1 MLRSRS
7 ISHFGPVL
15 AVLCAGG
22 LVLTLGPARA
32 AVDGDTVTITD
43 ERLASGVPLG
53 GIGTGKVDFLTDGSF
68 GNLTLN
74 NNWSRPVSE
83 LPASFFAVRTQVP
96 SGRSTKTEARVLA
109 LRSAYGFPT
118 VSGVRYQGRFPQAQ
132 VRFTQPGLP
141 VAVELQAASSLVPHN
156 LKDSSLPAATFSF
169 TLTNP
174 GKTPVETTLAFSWEN
189 VLGCGGNAKGAWRD
203 RTGNVQAIQ
212 AADGRI
218 GLVFSSTQK
227 VEGERLASSGQY
239 AVTAEAEGGR
249 VSTLSYW
256 NAGGKGEDFWKSF
269 SGPTLFGEKPTVRPG
284 REGIYHP
291 AGVVAATV
299 AVPAGG
305 SSQVHFTLGWN
316 MPHVPTTSGADLGH
330 AYTNHF
336 KDAWS
341 AAVYASQYRDTLQSG
356 SNEWQDLL
364 LKSSLPVWF
373 KQKLVNDAFPLVSNT
388 LYTKDGKFALLET
401 PSEPDP
407 AFGALDQWL
416 LTRTLLASLFPKL
429 DVEELRLFTQA
440 QAASGEVPRITGT
453 LAGGFGGATTEG
465 TPKAGA
471 EGPGASR
478 PDAACNYILAVLR
491 QYRWTGDADAMKAA
505 YPAVVRA
512 LSWLKSQDTDGDGLP
527 EGTTVWQQTDPGT
540 FSYTAGL
547 YLAALR
553 AADVLAT
560 ANADRKVEAEVREQ
574 FRVARNSATAQLWN
588 GRYFARYLDPT
599 TGQRSSN
606 LFVGSLAG
614 EWAAEWLDLPELL
627 DRRQTAVALDSA
639 LDLLPQAARILPPN
653 EVHYGGGTGNQ
664 PLEAAWAGA
673 METYLGALGIARRH
687 PDAGMDVVR
696 KVHAAQYWIS
706 RRPWDAALAYHPRTA
721 ERSGGSSHATTLAS
735 WNAYSALTGVTLDE
749 PAGKL
754 GVSPSLPADL
764 NGLHAPLF
772 GPRYWAWID
781 YARNP
786 NNAATNLRLKLIK
799 KFDDRPVILNALTTA
814 VPVGTNL
821 DDLMVLVSGP
831 GGMAEGKT
839 EVVEGKLQ
847 FTFKLPYEW
856 RPNETL
862 EMTVVPPDA
871 NNLVLS
877 FSPSR
882 VWSYGSVVS
891 AKELHREREIRFV
904 LVNPTRER
912 QVVNVRFREPSDRN
926 YEVYQNG
933 TKLFRFT
940 PDTPV
945 ERLSVLAPASP
956 VRSDRVDRLREA
968 EARLQAAREQ
978 ANREGKVA
986 ALESQVEAVQSKLI
1000 AALRADEQAR
1010 STQIVLK
1017 PVGNRLF
1024 RTKVREKPPVV
1035 PTSDPEPAVSAAE
1048 DALAAAPQQAESIQ
1062 DERAKALYLGA
1073 LFPVDLQT
1081 AVIGRVEAGQ
1091 TVRLRV
1097 TAKNHSRERV
1107 NVAVGLSYPR
1117 GWEGPENPPVLTTA
1131 PGETEALEIPL
1142 VLPADLP
1149 TARHP
1154 LDGRAILTAK
1164 GIAWSQPV
1172 RLTLGRAHLRDW
1184 SVIGIWEAEQGLGT
1198 SLPPDQELDPTK
1210 SYGGRRW
1217 QDLLSK
1223 TDRVDLAAPFED
1235 EGAGVAY
1242 AVTQVFSP
1250 TDQDATLELGGDG
1263 RYLAKVNGAV
1273 VMERREPVP
1282 AEPAT
1287 DKAPIRLRQGW
1298 NTVVLKLERP
1308 KEEKWGFYAEIT
1320 DKAGLTPSG
1329 IRAKPGLAE

>member
-1 MLRSRS
+1 MRWPRS

-22 LVLTLGPARA
+22 FALTLGPARA

-74 NNWSRPVSE
+74 NNWSRPISQ
-83 LPASFFAVRTQVP
+83 LPASFFAIRTQVP
-96 SGRSTKTEARVLA
+96 SGKSTRTDARVLA
-109 LRSAYGFPT
+109 LRSPYGFPT
-118 VSGVRYQGRFPQAQ
+118 VAGVRYQGRFPQAQ
-132 VRFTQPGLP
+132 VRFSQPGLP
-141 VAVELQAASSLVPHN
+141 VAVNLRAASTLVPHN
-156 LKDSSLPAATFSF
+156 LKDSSLPAANFSF

-174 GKTPVETTLAFSWEN
+174 GKTAVETTLAFSWEN
-189 VLGCGGNAKGAWRD
+189 VVGCGGGAKGAWRD

-218 GLVFSSTQK
+218 GLIFSSTQK
-227 VEGERLASSGQY
+227 PEGERLASSGQY

-269 SGPTLFGEKPTVRPG
+269 SGPTLFAEKPTVRPG
-284 REGIYHP
+284 REGVFHP

-299 AVPAGG
+299 SVPAGG
-305 SSQVHFTLGWN
+305 SSQVHFSLGWS
-316 MPHVPTTSGADLGH
+316 MPHVPTASGTDLGH
-330 AYTNHF
+330 AYTHHF

-356 SNEWQDLL
+356 SDEWQDLL
-364 LKSSLPVWF
+364 LKSSLPMWF

-401 PSEPDP
+401 PSERD
-407 AFGALDQWL
+407 AALGAMDQWL

-429 DVEELRLFTQA
+429 DAAELRLFTQA
-440 QAASGEVPRITGT
+440 QAASGEVPRTTGT
-453 LAGGFGGATTEG
+453 LTGGFGGAKPEG
-465 TPKAGA
+465 SEKVEAGGAAGA
-471 EGPGASR
+471 R
-478 PDAACNYILAVLR
+478 PDVAANYILAVYR

-512 LSWLKSQDTDGDGLP
+512 LTWLHSLDTDGDGLP
-527 EGTTVWQQTDPGT
+527 EGTSVWQQSDPGT

-553 AADVLAT
+553 AADLLAT
-560 ANADRKVEAEVREQ
+560 ANADRKVEADVRE
-574 FRVARNSATAQLWN
+574 RLRIARNSTSAQLWN
-588 GRYFARYLDPT
+588 GRYFARYLDPA
-599 TGQRSSN
+599 TGRRSSN

-627 DRRQTAVALDSA
+627 DRRRTAVALDSM
-639 LDLLPQAARILPPN
+639 LDLLPQAAPLLPPN
-653 EVHYGGGTGNQ
+653 EVRYGGGTGARL
-664 PLEAAWAGA
+664 LEPTWAGA
-673 METYLGALGIARRH
+673 VETYLGALGIARRH
-687 PDAGMDVVR
+687 PDAGLDVVR
-696 KVHAAQYWIS
+696 KVHSVQYWIS
-706 RRPWDAALAYHPRTA
+706 RSPWDASLSYHPRTA
-721 ERSGGSSHATTLAS
+721 ERGGGESHATTLAS
-735 WNAYSALTGVTLDE
+735 WNAYTALTGITLDE

-754 GVSPSLPADL
+754 GVSPSLPADQ

-772 GPRYWAWID
+772 APRYWAWID

-799 KFDDRPVILNALTTA
+799 KFDDRPVILNAVTTA
-814 VPVGTNL
+814 VPVGANL
-821 DDLMVLVSGP
+821 DDLLVLVSGP

-839 EVVEGKLQ
+839 EVIEGKLQ

-862 EMTVVPPDA
+862 ELTVVPPDA

-882 VWSYGSVVS
+882 VLSYGSVVT
-891 AKELHREREIRFV
+891 AKDLHREREIRFV

-940 PDTPV
+940 PDTPE
-945 ERLSVLAPASP
+945 ERLSVLTPASP
-956 VRSDRVDRLREA
+956 VRADRVDRLREA

-978 ANREGKVA
+978 ANQEGKVA
-986 ALESQVEAVQSKLI
+986 ALEAQVESVQSKLI

-1035 PTSDPEPAVSAAE
+1035 ATSDPEPAVSAAE
-1048 DALAAAPQQAESIQ
+1048 DALASAPQQADSIQ
-1062 DERAKALYLGA
+1062 DDRAKALYLGA
-1073 LFPVDLQT
+1073 LFPMDLQT
-1081 AVIGRVEAGQ
+1081 AVVGLVEAGQ

-1097 TAKNHSRERV
+1097 TARNRSRERV
-1107 NVAVGLSYPR
+1107 NVAVGLSYPP

-1131 PGETEALEIPL
+1131 PTETDALEIPIT
-1142 VLPADLP
+1142 LPETLA
-1149 TARHP
+1149 TVRHP
-1154 LDGRAILTAK
+1154 LEGRAILTA
-1164 GIAWSQPV
+1164 GDVAWSQPV
-1172 RLTLGRAHLRDW
+1172 KLTLGRAHVRDW
-1184 SVIGIWEAEQGLGT
+1184 SVIGVWETDQGLGG
-1198 SLPPDQELDPTK
+1198 SFPPDTELDPAK
-1210 SYGGRRW
+1210 SYDGRRW
-1217 QDLLSK
+1217 QVLRSK
-1223 TDRVDLAAPFED
+1223 TDQVDLTIPFED

-1263 RYLAKVNGAV
+1263 RYLAKVNGTV
-1273 VMERREPVP
+1273 VVERREPKP
-1282 AEPAT
+1282 AEPAA
-1287 DKAPIRLRQGW
+1287 DRAPIRLRQGW
-1298 NTVVLKLERP
+1298 NTIVLKLERP
-1308 KEEKWGFYAEIT
+1308 KNEKWGFYAEIT
-1320 DKAGLTPSG
+1320 DKSGLTP
-1329 IRAKPGLAE
+1329 PGLRSKPDLGE